1 MGKTISKER
10 RTFSG
15 MDCIRC
21 SQSGQFMC
29 ATLVTPNVEMT
40 GAARLHRAASGGMM
54 GSATL
59 QLRVPFFAPK
69 TFRDER

>member
-1 MGKTISKER
+1 
-10 RTFSG
+10 
-15 MDCIRC
+15 
-21 SQSGQFMC
+21 MC